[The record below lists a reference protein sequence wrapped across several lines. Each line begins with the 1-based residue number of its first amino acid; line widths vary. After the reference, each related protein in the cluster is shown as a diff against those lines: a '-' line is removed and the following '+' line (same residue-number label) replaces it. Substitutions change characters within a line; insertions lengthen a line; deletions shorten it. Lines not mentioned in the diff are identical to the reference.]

1 MSHVQPST
9 SKLWQSAYSYTITVT
24 CLGESRSL
32 DQVVQLPQSSVPR
45 QRLEISKQILLLCL
59 KQPAVDI
66 ISANTNNHYHHL
78 CLMTISDLRGW
89 SQKLP
94 M

>member
-9 SKLWQSAYSYTITVT
+9 SKLWQSAYNYIITVT

-32 DQVVQLPQSSVPR
+32 NQVVQLPQSSVPW
-45 QRLEISKQILLLCL
+45 QRLEVGKQILLLRL

-66 ISANTNNHYHHL
+66 ISANTKIIIII
-78 CLMTISDLRGW
+78 CVS
-89 SQKLP
+89 
-94 M
+94 